1 MGIEILFP
9 HTYTE
14 HLNSYRVALT
24 ARGVMSYFD
33 ATGLSTVVVQE
44 HLISLIILTTILN
57 KRKVHE

>member
-14 HLNSYRVALT
+14 HLNSHRVALT
-24 ARGVMSYFD
+24 ARGVMSYVD

-44 HLISLIILTTILN
+44 HLISLIILKTILN